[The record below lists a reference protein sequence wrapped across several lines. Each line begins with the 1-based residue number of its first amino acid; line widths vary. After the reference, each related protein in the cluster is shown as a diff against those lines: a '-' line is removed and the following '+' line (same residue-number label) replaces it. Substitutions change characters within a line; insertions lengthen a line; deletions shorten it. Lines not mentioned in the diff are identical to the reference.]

1 MEKRDNKSI
10 IKDEFKGIDSVSD
23 DELEYFGSDPM
34 KKAAVEEII
43 EQSKISHKSK
53 GIKVPVWFEYAGPA
67 KKISAIAT
75 CVFILNIPLSIIGT
89 IILFFLGVLLDRYI
103 FTWKTM
109 TLGHA
114 VPIFTVILPFLGICI
129 FVIIAVLTFLTA
141 VISLIVSKIRKE

>member
-1 MEKRDNKSI
+1 MEKRDNKTI
-10 IKDEFKGIDSVSD
+10 IEEEFNGIDSIYD
-23 DELEYFGSDPM
+23 EELEYFGKDPI
-34 KKAAVEEII
+34 KKGVVQEII
-43 EQSKISHKSK
+43 DQSKKTHKSK

-89 IILFFLGVLLDRYI
+89 IILFYLGVLLDGYI
-103 FTWKTM
+103 FSWKTM

-114 VPIFTVILPFLGICI
+114 VPIFIFILPFLGICI
-129 FVIIAVLTFLTA
+129 FVIIAVLTILTA

>member
-1 MEKRDNKSI
+1 MEKRDNKTI
-10 IKDEFKGIDSVSD
+10 IEDEFKGIDSVND
-23 DELEYFGSDPM
+23 EELEYFGKDPI
-34 KKAAVEEII
+34 KKAVVQEII
-43 EQSKISHKSK
+43 DQSKSSHKSR
-53 GIKVPVWFEYAGPA
+53 GIKAPVWFEYAGPA

-89 IILFFLGVLLDRYI
+89 IILFYLGVLLDGYI
-103 FTWKTM
+103 FSWKTM

-129 FVIIAVLTFLTA
+129 FVIIAVLTILTA